1 MRVVGSG
8 TLSDC
13 IAWGDDL
20 KSHLKLSTND
30 DQNLVTVYIKSVT
43 QYIMKYVGLPLFYQ
57 NHSVYCEAINY
68 CLELPRTNGTIATV
82 KKWSDDDNDFV
93 TVTPT
98 YTVINYGTHKIL
110 KSDDLVNGDEYMVT
124 SSVSLSTA
132 DANIIKTI
140 AYQLVA
146 DMYENREDR
155 PDKFASRSSRLLDT
169 ITVLI

>member
-1 MRVVGSG
+1 M
-8 TLSDC
+8 
-13 IAWGDDL
+13 
-20 KSHLKLSTND
+20 
-30 DQNLVTVYIKSVT
+30 
-43 QYIMKYVGLPLFYQ
+43 
-57 NHSVYCEAINY
+57 
-68 CLELPRTNGTIATV
+68 
-82 KKWSDDDNDFV
+82 

-155 PDKFASRSSRLLDT
+155 PDKYASRSSRLLDT